1 MRAVLYVLAASG
13 VIGLAIW
20 AYQQSQTTQEAR
32 AEMRQLRA
40 EIRTLTDELAVQ
52 RAEWAYLNRP
62 QRLRQLTELNF
73 VRLGLLPMEGA
84 QFGQIAEIPFP
95 MLIARPEP
103 TP

>member
-1 MRAVLYVLAASG
+1 MRAVLYVFAAFG
-13 VIGLAIW
+13 VFGLAIW

-32 AEMRQLRA
+32 GEMRQLRA
-40 EIRTLTDELAVQ
+40 EIRTLTEELAVH
-52 RAEWAYLNRP
+52 RAEWAFLNRP

-73 VRLGLLPMEGA
+73 GRLGLMPMEGG

-95 MLIARPEP
+95 MLTSRPET